1 MGSRTGSDALG
12 REQSLAP
19 ARKPLKVNSAVK
31 SVG

>member
-1 MGSRTGSDALG
+1 VGSKTGSNALG

-31 SVG
+31 PVG